1 MLFESIYLYAER
13 WAKQEQLNLNY
24 LSEWEDWVVGL
35 VVDPFSGLKG
45 KFKSQKCKLLNQPD
59 VKEAL
64 EKLQDGFVSVSA
76 KKAAID
82 VRYRDFSERDLYKH
96 CQ

>member
-24 LSEWEDWVVGL
+24 LSEWKDWVIGL
-35 VVDPFSGLKG
+35 VVDPFSGLKL
-45 KFKSQKCKLLNQPD
+45 KSQKCKLLNQPD
-59 VKEAL
+59 VKETL
-64 EKLQDGFVSVSA
+64 EKLQDDFVLVSA
-76 KKAAID
+76 KKAAIN
-82 VRYRDFSERDLYKH
+82 VRYQDFSESDLYKH